1 MGFASAVFLRTL
13 TVFLGCFL
21 GAFFTCFFFP
31 AMVRMPPVR
40 DVHFKLMLDWRFRV
54 CGIARWRPETA
65 SRSDFSCDP
74 LVWYRPCVEVKLD
87 QRD

>member
-31 AMVRMPPVR
+31 AMVRMPPVW
-40 DVHFKLMLDWRFRV
+40 DYHFKLMLDWRFRV
-54 CGIARWRPETA
+54 CGIATRRPETA
-65 SRSDFSCDP
+65 SRSDSPCDP
-74 LVWYRPCVEVKLD
+74 LRVVQTLD
-87 QRD
+87 

>member
-40 DVHFKLMLDWRFRV
+40 DVHL
-54 CGIARWRPETA
+54 
-65 SRSDFSCDP
+65 S
-74 LVWYRPCVEVKLD
+74 
-87 QRD
+87 